1 MTWCCSDH
9 SGRQVQCTVVVEFQV
24 RDFFVNLKVST
35 IRERI
40 TLNQFQFQF
49 KVPGDGVILCP
60 SYYTV
65 YLLVSNYLLKR
76 TVHIIGRT
84 EYLENGCMIR
94 KWPEE
99 DGQ

>member
-1 MTWCCSDH
+1 MYGFGVSIERLLWKH
-9 SGRQVQCTVVVEFQV
+9 
-24 RDFFVNLKVST
+24 KAST
-35 IRERI
+35 IREKI
-40 TLNQFQFQF
+40 TLNHFQF
-49 KVPGDGVILCP
+49 KVSGDGVILCP